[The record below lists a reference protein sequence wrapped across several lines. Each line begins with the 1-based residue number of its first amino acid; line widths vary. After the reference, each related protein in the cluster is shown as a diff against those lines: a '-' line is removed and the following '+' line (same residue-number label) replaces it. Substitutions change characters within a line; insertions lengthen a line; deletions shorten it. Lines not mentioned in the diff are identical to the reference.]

1 MNKIVKNAMNNYV
14 VIDNEGN
21 ESLCK
26 LWFEKKTSAWHVVL
40 PKDHVSGRTYIRQ
53 AIVDEAINLNGEYTF
68 GDKLEHRT
76 GLATGGWKAKLTDE
90 EKAELAEAEA
100 TIERIKAA
108 AMARKVEKPEK
119 GSVEDL
125 EAQLEKL
132 QAKLAEA
139 KAKRG

>member
-1 MNKIVKNAMNNYV
+1 MNKIIKNAMNNYV
-14 VIDNEGN
+14 VIDENGN
-21 ESLCK
+21 EALCK
-26 LWFEKKTSAWHVVL
+26 LWFEKKTSAYHVML

-53 AIVDEAINLNGEYTF
+53 AIVDEAINLNGEYAFDNKT
-68 GDKLEHRT
+68 EHRT
-76 GLATGGWKAKLTDE
+76 GLATGGWKTKLTDE
-90 EKAELAEAEA
+90 EKAELEKAEA

-125 EAQLEKL
+125 EAQLAKL

>member
-1 MNKIVKNAMNNYV
+1 MNKIIKNAMNNYL
-14 VIDNEGN
+14 VIDENGN
-21 ESLCK
+21 EALCK
-26 LWFEKKTSAWHVVL
+26 LWFEKKTSAYHVML
-40 PKDHVSGRTYIRQ
+40 PKDHVSGRRYIRQ
-53 AIVDEAINLNGEYTF
+53 NIVDEAINEEGEYTF

-76 GLATGGWKAKLTDE
+76 GLTTGGWKSKLTDE
-90 EKAELAEAEA
+90 EKAELEKAEA
-100 TIERIKAA
+100 TIERIKKT